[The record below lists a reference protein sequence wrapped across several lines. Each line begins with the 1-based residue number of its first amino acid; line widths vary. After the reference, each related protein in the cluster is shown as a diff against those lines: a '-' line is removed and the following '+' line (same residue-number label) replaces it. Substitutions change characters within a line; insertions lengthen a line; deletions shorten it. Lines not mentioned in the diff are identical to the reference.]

1 MRIRPRL
8 SALVALVLVAGAVLV
23 PAAPA
28 AADLDGCY
36 DSTTPRFQD
45 PAPWSAPG
53 NVHTG
58 WSTPAGVVRGDAFR
72 ITATGTVRIDFW
84 GTTKNVAG
92 ELPLPPDNGDWPAPD
107 APRYAL
113 IARVTDGEMLVLKN
127 GRSYGQSRWF
137 PVGADSG
144 CLLFLGNS
152 IDRRPHLVFTVN
164 DPNLGDNGGGASVRV
179 RQWF

>member
-1 MRIRPRL
+1 MRIRSTL
-8 SALVALVLVAGAVLV
+8 SVLAALVLTAGAVLI
-23 PAAPA
+23 AASPA

-53 NVHTG
+53 NRHTG
-58 WSTPAGVVRGDAFR
+58 WSTPSGVLRGDAFR
-72 ITATGTVRIDFW
+72 ITATGVVRIDYW
-84 GTTKNVAG
+84 GTTKSVAG
-92 ELPLPPDNGDWPAPD
+92 ELPLPPDNGTWPAPD

-113 IARVTDGEMLVLKN
+113 IARVTDGEMMVLRN
-127 GRSYGQSRWF
+127 GRFYGQSRWF

-144 CLLFLGNS
+144 CLLFNGNS
-152 IDRRPHLVFTVN
+152 ITGTPHLVFSFN
-164 DPNLGDNGGGASVRV
+164 DPNLGDNGGGATVHV